1 MPEDAS
7 WGTHQPPTTGLRVAY
22 QTVEELFGTD
32 YAFHLPWFQRAYAWG
47 EEHAHRFLADVAR
60 AYLDGRPR
68 YVLGDIILAQREG
81 ERRQTIV
88 DGQQRCFTLTI
99 LFALLRARAPDPAL
113 AGRVGRLIS
122 VPWDDDPLGPYRL
135 APQPSIAAF
144 LMLSMKPPNDMPPRA
159 DRISLNHSKYRRRSS
174 GVQPPRA
181 FRNVIA

>member
-7 WGTHQPPTTGLRVAY
+7 WGTRQPPTTGLRVAY

-68 YVLGDIILAQREG
+68 YVLVDIILAQPEG

-122 VPWDDDPLGPYRL
+122 VPWDVNDRVDP
-135 APQPSIAAF
+135 
-144 LMLSMKPPNDMPPRA
+144 
-159 DRISLNHSKYRRRSS
+159 
-174 GVQPPRA
+174 
-181 FRNVIA
+181 